1 MAFDSILG
9 NNRAKSIL
17 AKSLRRQRLP
27 NSLLFIG
34 PEGVGKGDVALVV
47 AKALNCQRT
56 NENACEECPSCQA
69 INRGNFPDVMVLQ
82 PENDVYKIEQMR
94 ILKSAA
100 YLRPMMA
107 KKRVFII
114 PDAEK
119 MREEAA
125 NSLLKI
131 LEEPPSFSHLI
142 LLTSN
147 PYLILPTIQSR
158 CQVLQFSPVFKEEI
172 EKILVEKGYQEERAR
187 IISHFVDG
195 SLKQAISL
203 DWEEL
208 QEKRQKGWQLFLSL
222 LRKENISSSFQ
233 EFISSRF
240 PDKRELEEM
249 FEIISSFCRDVIL
262 VKGGGDNSH
271 LLNLDYRADIE
282 GASDYTGFEQS
293 LDLMSKIDYSLYA
306 LKKNCNVRLLMSN
319 LFSSFLVH
327 NHV

>member
-9 NNRAKSIL
+9 NSRAKSIL

-56 NENACEECPSCQA
+56 NDDACEECPPCQA
-69 INRGNFPDVMVLQ
+69 INRGNFPDVMVFQ
-82 PENDVYKIEQMR
+82 PENDVHKIEQMR
-94 ILKSAA
+94 ILKSSA
-100 YLRPMMA
+100 YLRPMVA
-107 KKRVFII
+107 KKRIFII
-114 PDAEK
+114 TDAEK

-147 PYLILPTIQSR
+147 PYLILPTIRSR

-172 EKILVEKGYQEERAR
+172 EMILVEKGYQEERAR
-187 IISHFVDG
+187 IVSHFVDG

-208 QEKRQKGWQLFLSL
+208 QEKRHKGWQLFLSL

-233 EFISSRF
+233 GYLSSRF
-240 PDKRELEEM
+240 PDKKELEEIL
-249 FEIISSFCRDVIL
+249 EIISSFCRDVIL
-262 VKGGGDNSH
+262 VKGGGDSCH
-271 LLNLDYRADIE
+271 LLNLDYRDDIQ
-282 GASDYTGFEQS
+282 GASDYTGFEQC
-293 LDLMSKIDYSLYA
+293 LDLMKEIDYSLYA
-306 LKKNCNVRLLMSN
+306 LKKNCNVRLLMSY

-327 NHV
+327 NRV

>member
-1 MAFDSILG
+1 
-9 NNRAKSIL
+9 
-17 AKSLRRQRLP
+17 
-27 NSLLFIG
+27 
-34 PEGVGKGDVALVV
+34 
-47 AKALNCQRT
+47 
-56 NENACEECPSCQA
+56 
-69 INRGNFPDVMVLQ
+69 
-82 PENDVYKIEQMR
+82 
-94 ILKSAA
+94 
-100 YLRPMMA
+100 
-107 KKRVFII
+107 
-114 PDAEK
+114 

-195 SLKQAISL
+195 SLKQAIRL

-233 EFISSRF
+233 EFVSSRF

-262 VKGGGDNSH
+262 VKGGGDGCH

-306 LKKNCNVRLLMSN
+306 LKKNCNVRLLMN
-319 LFSSFLVH
+319 YLFSSFLVH